1 MFDIGWS
8 EMLIIGVVA
17 LVVIGPKELPG
28 ALKTFAFWMK
38 QARKLAREFQ
48 SGVDDMIRT
57 AELDEAKKAVEDV
70 RRNLNKEIETA
81 VDPTGEMKQALS
93 DQEIKAPTP
102 TFRFR
107 RRRPRATAAP
117 NRKPRRQLKA
127 PRPPRRHRLR
137 QCPRKALEPWP
148 RPSRKRTRTKPRR
161 CRCSIT

>member
-102 TFRFR
+102 SIPLSPPT
-107 RRRPRATAAP
+107 PASNGNAEPQAAP
-117 NRKPRRQLKA
+117 AAEGTPA
-127 PRPPRRHRLR
+127 PEAPPAV
-137 QCPRKALEPWP
+137 PAPEKGA
-148 RPSRKRTRTKPRR
+148 
-161 CRCSIT
+161 